1 LSGEE
6 HDMTDQWTDRLS
18 EYLDD
23 ELPPDERAAV
33 EAHLR
38 HCVACGAVL
47 ADLKRIVG
55 RARNLED
62 RPPAHDLW
70 PGIAARIGA
79 SPATPD
85 RAGVT
90 AIDGPRR
97 RRWSFSLPEL
107 AAAGIALMALSGG
120 AAWLLHPGPATTV
133 IARSPVA
140 EPIAT
145 PGLTPALAPSGSFRI
160 GLTPSRRAAGLS
172 YDAAVADLEGVLTAG
187 RGRLDSTTVR
197 VIERNLATID
207 SAIVQAQRAV
217 AADSANAYLNSHL
230 AETMRRK
237 LELLRQ
243 AAALV
248 TSVS

>member
-1 LSGEE
+1 
-6 HDMTDQWTDRLS
+6 MTDQWTDRLS

-33 EAHLR
+33 EGHLR
-38 HCVACGAVL
+38 HCVACGAAL
-47 ADLKRIVG
+47 ADLKRIVA
-55 RARNLED
+55 RAQSLED
-62 RPPAHDLW
+62 RPPARDLW
-70 PGIAARIGA
+70 PAIAARIGA
-79 SPATPD
+79 SPSTAD
-85 RAGVT
+85 RGDVVAFDAVR
-90 AIDGPRR
+90 RR
-97 RRWSFSLPEL
+97 RRWSFSLPQL

-120 AAWLLHPGPATTV
+120 AAWLLHPVASTVVVARGPA
-133 IARSPVA
+133 A
-140 EPIAT
+140 EPRVT

-160 GLTPSRRAAGLS
+160 GLSPSRRAAGLS

-207 SAIVQAQRAV
+207 SAIAQAQRAV

-248 TSVS
+248 TSLS

>member
-1 LSGEE
+1 
-6 HDMTDQWTDRLS
+6 MTDQWTDRLS

-23 ELPPDERAAV
+23 ELPPEERAAV

-47 ADLKRIVG
+47 ADLKRIVV
-55 RARNLED
+55 RAKGLED
-62 RPPAHDLW
+62 RPPARDLW
-70 PGIAARIGA
+70 PTIAARIGA
-79 SPATPD
+79 TPATGD
-85 RAGVT
+85 RGDVVALD
-90 AIDGPRR
+90 APRRR

-120 AAWLLHPGPATTV
+120 AAWLLHPVTSTVTVASGPAG
-133 IARSPVA
+133 
-140 EPIAT
+140 EPRVT

-160 GLTPSRRAAGLS
+160 GLSPSRRAAGLS

-207 SAIVQAQRAV
+207 SAIAQAQRAV

>member
-1 LSGEE
+1 MS
-6 HDMTDQWTDRLS
+6 DQWTDRLS

-23 ELPPDERAAV
+23 ELPPAEREAL

-47 ADLKRIVG
+47 ADLKRIVA
-55 RARNLED
+55 RARGLED
-62 RPPAHDLW
+62 RLPDRELW

-79 SPATPD
+79 GPMEIVP
-85 RAGVT
+85 
-90 AIDGPRR
+90 IDTQRRR

-120 AAWLLHPGPATTV
+120 AVWLLHPGTPPAAVATRPGPV
-133 IARSPVA
+133 PAGAPAGSPAV
-140 EPIAT
+140 
-145 PGLTPALAPSGSFRI
+145 ALASAD
-160 GLTPSRRAAGLS
+160 RAAGRS
-172 YDAAVADLEGVLTAG
+172 YAAAVADLEGVLEAG
-187 RGRLDSTTVR
+187 RGRLDTTTVR

-207 SAIVQAQRAV
+207 SAIGQAQRAV
-217 AADSANAYLNSHL
+217 AADSANVYLNSHL

-248 TSVS
+248 SSVS

>member
-1 LSGEE
+1 
-6 HDMTDQWTDRLS
+6 MTDQWTDRLS

-23 ELPPDERAAV
+23 ELPPADRAAL
-33 EAHLR
+33 EAHLL

-47 ADLKRIVG
+47 ADLKRIVA

-62 RPPAHDLW
+62 RGPERDLW
-70 PGIAARIGA
+70 PGIAAQIGV
-79 SPATPD
+79 SLTPGEPGEITRLD
-85 RAGVT
+85 AAR
-90 AIDGPRR
+90 RR

-120 AAWLLHPGPATTV
+120 AAWLLHPGGTPPA
-133 IARSPVA
+133 AVA
-140 EPIAT
+140 TRPAA
-145 PGLTPALAPSGSFRI
+145 TPALSPTGSPRVA
-160 GLTPSRRAAGLS
+160 LTSSRRAAGQS

-187 RGRLDSTTVR
+187 RGRLDTTTVR

-207 SAIVQAQRAV
+207 SAIAQAQRAV
-217 AADSANAYLNSHL
+217 AADSANVYLNSHL

-248 TSVS
+248 SSVS

>member
-1 LSGEE
+1 
-6 HDMTDQWTDRLS
+6 MTDQWTDRLS

-38 HCVACGAVL
+38 HCVACGAAL
-47 ADLKRIVG
+47 ADLKRIVL
-55 RARNLED
+55 RAQGLED
-62 RPPAHDLW
+62 RLPARDLW
-70 PGIAARIGA
+70 PAIAARISA
-79 SPATPD
+79 SP
-85 RAGVT
+85 VT
-90 AIDGPRR
+90 AEDGEVLALDATRRR
-97 RRWSFSLPEL
+97 RRWSFSLPQL
-107 AAAGIALMALSGG
+107 AAAGIVLMALSGG
-120 AAWLLHPGPATTV
+120 AAWLLHPAATTAVVASGPA
-133 IARSPVA
+133 A
-140 EPIAT
+140 EPVVT
-145 PGLTPALAPSGSFRI
+145 PGLTPAMAPSGSFRI
-160 GLTPSRRAAGLS
+160 GLTPSRRAAGQS
-172 YDAAVADLEGVLTAG
+172 YAAAVADLEGVLTAG

>member
-1 LSGEE
+1 
-6 HDMTDQWTDRLS
+6 MTDQWTDRLS

-23 ELPPDERAAV
+23 ELSPEERAAV
-33 EAHLR
+33 EEHLR

-47 ADLKRIVG
+47 ADLKRIVV
-55 RARNLED
+55 RAQGLED
-62 RPPAHDLW
+62 RLPARDLW
-70 PGIAARIGA
+70 PAIAARIGA
-79 SPATPD
+79 SPATAD
-85 RAGVT
+85 RSEVVD
-90 AIDGPRR
+90 IDATRRR

-120 AAWLLHPGPATTV
+120 AAWLLHPGGTPPTAVATRPT
-133 IARSPVA
+133 AA
-140 EPIAT
+140 
-145 PGLTPALAPSGSFRI
+145 PALSPTGSPRVA
-160 GLTPSRRAAGLS
+160 LTSSRRAAGQS

-207 SAIVQAQRAV
+207 SAIAQAQRAV
-217 AADSANAYLNSHL
+217 AADSANVYLNSHL

-248 TSVS
+248 SS

>member
-1 LSGEE
+1 
-6 HDMTDQWTDRLS
+6 MTDQWTDRLS

-47 ADLKRIVG
+47 ADLKRIVV
-55 RARNLED
+55 RAQGLED
-62 RPPAHDLW
+62 RLPARDLW
-70 PGIAARIGA
+70 PAIAARIGT
-79 SPATPD
+79 SPATAD
-85 RAGVT
+85 RAEVV
-90 AIDGPRR
+90 AIDAGRRR

-120 AAWLLHPGPATTV
+120 AAWLLHPGLSTAVVANGPG
-133 IARSPVA
+133 A
-140 EPIAT
+140 EPVV
-145 PGLTPALAPSGSFRI
+145 TPAITPAMAPSGSFRV
-160 GLTPSRRAAGLS
+160 GLDSSRRAAGQS
-172 YDAAVADLEGVLTAG
+172 YDAAVADLEGVLTVG

>member
-1 LSGEE
+1 
-6 HDMTDQWTDRLS
+6 MTDQWTDRLS

-23 ELPPDERAAV
+23 ELPPDQRVAV

-47 ADLKRIVG
+47 ADLKRIVT
-55 RARNLED
+55 RAQRLED
-62 RPPAHDLW
+62 RLPAHDLW

-79 SPATPD
+79 APATAERGETGAIS
-85 RAGVT
+85 RA
-90 AIDGPRR
+90 R

-120 AAWLLHPGPATTV
+120 AAWLLHPGAAPTAVAGDPAL
-133 IARSPVA
+133 A
-140 EPIAT
+140 PIAI
-145 PGLTPALAPSGSFRI
+145 PGLTPALAPSGSFRV
-160 GLTPSRRAAGLS
+160 GLGPARRAAGQS

-187 RGRLDSTTVR
+187 RGRLDSNTVR

>member
-1 LSGEE
+1 
-6 HDMTDQWTDRLS
+6 MTDQWTDRLS

-23 ELPPDERAAV
+23 ELSPEERTAV

-47 ADLKRIVG
+47 ADLKRIVVSAQG
-55 RARNLED
+55 LQD
-62 RPPAHDLW
+62 RPPARDLW
-70 PGIAARIGA
+70 PAIAARISA
-79 SPATPD
+79 SPATVD
-85 RAGVT
+85 RDEAL
-90 AIDGPRR
+90 AIDTHRR
-97 RRWSFSLPEL
+97 RRWSFSLPQL

-120 AAWLLHPGPATTV
+120 AAWLLHPVASTAVVASNPA
-133 IARSPVA
+133 A
-140 EPIAT
+140 EPVVT
-145 PGLTPALAPSGSFRI
+145 PGLTPELAPSGSFRV
-160 GLTPSRRAAGLS
+160 GLTPSRRAAGKS
-172 YDAAVADLEGVLTAG
+172 YAAAVADLEGVLTAG
-187 RGRLDSTTVR
+187 RGRLDSNTVR

>member
-1 LSGEE
+1 MS
-6 HDMTDQWTDRLS
+6 DQWTDRLS

-23 ELPPDERAAV
+23 ELPPAERAEL

-47 ADLKRIVG
+47 ADLRRIVL
-55 RARNLED
+55 RAQGLED
-62 RPPAHDLW
+62 RAPDRELW

-79 SPATPD
+79 ATEP
-85 RAGVT
+85 GVVDIRT
-90 AIDGPRR
+90 ARTL
-97 RRWSFSLPEL
+97 RRWSFSLPQL
-107 AAAGIALMALSGG
+107 AAAGIALMVASGG
-120 AAWLLHPGPATTV
+120 AVWMLRPGAAAPVIAPAPATG
-133 IARSPVA
+133 S
-140 EPIAT
+140 
-145 PGLTPALAPSGSFRI
+145 GLLLPASTRTPARG
-160 GLTPSRRAAGLS
+160 
-172 YDAAVADLEGVLTAG
+172 YDGAVADLERVLADG
-187 RGRLDSTTVR
+187 RGRLDTTTVR

-217 AADSANAYLNSHL
+217 AADSANVYLNSHL

-248 TSVS
+248 SSVS